1 MWIKRLLAALTF
13 KRAARVVVVIA
24 ESHKPERKLC
34 EELVQSLN
42 VPAFALYQSSEGME
56 VFIIPHFKNIEEY
69 TTVLKEITRA
79 IKLERHVLIDRIK
92 PSETRL
98 TIDRFLISN
107 DGFYLDVE
115 KAVGR
120 FKEAAL
126 GFCKAMEPSD
136 TEDSGYYE
144 YNLRVLTK
152 LFINLRITMSS
163 LVEVSLH
170 N

>member
-1 MWIKRLLAALTF
+1 MWIKRLLAALPF
-13 KRAARVVVVIA
+13 KRAAQVVIVP

-34 EELVQSLN
+34 VELLQQLN
-42 VPAFALYQSSEGME
+42 VQQFALYQSSVGME
-56 VFIIPHFKNIEEY
+56 ATVVPHFPNIEDY
-69 TTVLKEITRA
+69 TTTLKEITKA
-79 IKLERHVLIDRIK
+79 IKAGRHILTERIK
-92 PSETRL
+92 PSEARL
-98 TIDRFLISN
+98 TVDRFLVSN

-126 GFCKAMEPSD
+126 GLCTAMEPSD

-144 YNLRVLTK
+144 HHLRVLTK
-152 LFINLRITMSS
+152 LFINLRQTTSGLI
-163 LVEVSLH
+163 EVSLH